1 MYAFEYTQP
10 CYNVTCKKKHKNKKK
25 YHNTFKQQFT
35 HWIIEHVDLCVNIYV
50 HMIIPLCFVSTINWF
65 TVTHGTLPANSCP
78 WISSARVWR
87 FRGMLLSS
95 VSQLNS
101 PRKMDE
107 CLLKRDHLKRKWII
121 FQPSIVRGYVSYT
134 NDVAKR
140 KQNNKCLPKMYS
152 HCGSLAVFQ

>member
-1 MYAFEYTQP
+1 MQKNRKT
-10 CYNVTCKKKHKNKKK
+10 KKIISQ
-25 YHNTFKQQFT
+25 YIQFT
-35 HWIIEHVDLCVNIYV
+35 HGIIEHVDLCVNIYIYV

-78 WISSARVWR
+78 WISSAKVWR

-134 NDVAKR
+134 DDVAKR
-140 KQNNKCLPKMYS
+140 KQNNKCLPKTVEVLPFFNGL
-152 HCGSLAVFQ
+152 C